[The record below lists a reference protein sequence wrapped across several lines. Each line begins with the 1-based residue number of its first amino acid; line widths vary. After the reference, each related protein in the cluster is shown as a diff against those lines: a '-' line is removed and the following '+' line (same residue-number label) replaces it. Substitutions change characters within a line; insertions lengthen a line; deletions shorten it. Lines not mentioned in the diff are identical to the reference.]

1 MAPNHLVAG
10 RHSRE
15 ECRDLLEFQ
24 LDVAERW
31 CEKAKQA
38 EDVFARFFFLYTAF
52 NALYFAWA
60 KANNLKNDRGEEPG
74 EHLQIKHLLQK
85 IPSGFADEVLR
96 NAMNE
101 INYFTEE
108 REPIQRMGE
117 RTCANPLKGTTT
129 EGSKAWRQLKDSGAN
144 ADKDKLVALGKVVY
158 LIRCNLVHGSK
169 TERGDDET
177 VITNAIGPLR
187 QILHAAIKYTQYELG
202 HR

>member
-10 RHSRE
+10 LHSRE

-85 IPSGFADEVLR
+85 MPLLNSEWVTRSRTDRSLR
-96 NAMNE
+96 
-101 INYFTEE
+101 
-108 REPIQRMGE
+108 
-117 RTCANPLKGTTT
+117 
-129 EGSKAWRQLKDSGAN
+129 
-144 ADKDKLVALGKVVY
+144 VY
-158 LIRCNLVHGSK
+158 VHAK
-169 TERGDDET
+169 QT
-177 VITNAIGPLR
+177 V
-187 QILHAAIKYTQYELG
+187 
-202 HR
+202 